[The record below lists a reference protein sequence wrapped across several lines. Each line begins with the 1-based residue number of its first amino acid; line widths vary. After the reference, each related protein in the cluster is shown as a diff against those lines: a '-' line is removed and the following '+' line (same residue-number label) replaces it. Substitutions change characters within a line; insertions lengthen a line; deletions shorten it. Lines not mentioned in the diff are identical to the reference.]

1 MQFSAFVRHVE
12 FHECPVISQ
21 ETAAARCRKELEFA
35 RALERLDR
43 RSRGMNHTKDF
54 TVYLDKDRAEF
65 PTKHLPARPAIT
77 SGPSAAWPSEPE
89 VIRRSDFPELTMR
102 EYRDE
107 NNDIPDLLTGTGTS
121 ATHGKEGEN
130 HWASAQSHFLDA
142 SPAQTPTQ
150 EQTMQ
155 LQVFKKQEHDDEW
168 QREERAM
175 TRARGLVRADPDD
188 PRGQNFDP
196 KRLYCPYT
204 KLYKCPRCKKGR
216 VKNLSRSHVPTSR
229 AEEC

>member
-43 RSRGMNHTKDF
+43 RNRGMNRTKDF
-54 TVYLDKDRAEF
+54 TVYLDKGRGDF

-77 SGPSAAWPSEPE
+77 SGSSAAWPSEPE
-89 VIRRSDFPELTMR
+89 VSSESGFPELTTP
-102 EYRDE
+102 EYHAV
-107 NNDIPDLLTGTGTS
+107 NNDIPDLLTGEDTDTMHS
-121 ATHGKEGEN
+121 KEGEN
-130 HWASAQSHFLDA
+130 PWVSAQSHLLDT
-142 SPAQTPTQ
+142 SPAPTSTQ
-150 EQTMQ
+150 EQMMQ
-155 LQVFKKQEHDDEW
+155 LQVFNEQEHNDEW

-196 KRLYCPYT
+196 KRLLCPYT

-216 VKNLSRSHVPTSR
+216 VISFRSHVR
-229 AEEC
+229 M